1 VAALGYVGRFAPS
14 PTGPLHFG
22 SLVAAVG
29 SFCEARARG
38 GLWLLR
44 MEDVDAPRC
53 VPGAAASILRTLERF
68 GLAWDGEVV
77 WQSRRLEAYREAL
90 ARLEAG
96 GWVYGCGCTR
106 REIAD
111 SALAPDGGRIYPGTC
126 RGGLPAGKVVRAWR
140 LRVPAGEFRFED
152 AVQGPVVEEVSQ
164 VVGDFV
170 LLRADGLF
178 AYQLAVVV
186 DDAAAGVTH
195 VVRGAD
201 LLDST
206 ARQIVLQDC
215 LSLPRLHYAHLPVV
229 VNAAGEKLSKQTL
242 ARAVDEAEPGPALFA
257 ALTFLGQDPPVELAA
272 APGTELLAWAA
283 ANWRL
288 DRVPRTR
295 SARAP
300 DAMAEKTSAGRRTRR
315 CRLRCGRGC
324 RRANWR
330 LG

>member
-1 VAALGYVGRFAPS
+1 MPEPCYVGRFAPS

-29 SFCEARARG
+29 SFCEARWQG
-38 GLWLLR
+38 GRWLLR
-44 MEDVDAPRC
+44 MEDLDAPRC
-53 VPGAAASILRTLERF
+53 VPAAAEGILRTLERF

-77 WQSRRLEAYREAL
+77 WQSQRLEAYREAL
-90 ARLEAG
+90 ARLESAG
-96 GWVYGCGCTR
+96 LVYGCCCTR

-111 SALAPDGGRIYPGTC
+111 SALAPDGGRVYPGTC
-126 RGGLPAGKVVRAWR
+126 RNGLPHGRAARAWR
-140 LRVPAGEFRFED
+140 LRVPAGEVGFED
-152 AVQGPVVEEVSQ
+152 AVQGPVVEEVSRA
-164 VVGDFV
+164 VGDFV

-215 LSLPRLHYAHLPVV
+215 LGLPRLEYAHLPVV

-242 ARAVDEAEPGPALFA
+242 ARAVDEGDPGRAI
-257 ALTFLGQDPPVELAA
+257 LTVLAFLGQDPPAELSG
-272 APGTELLAWAA
+272 APAPEVLAWGVTH
-283 ANWRL
+283 WRL
-288 DRVPRTR
+288 ARVPR
-295 SARAP
+295 
-300 DAMAEKTSAGRRTRR
+300 
-315 CRLRCGRGC
+315 
-324 RRANWR
+324 RRATI
-330 LG
+330 GVGAV